1 MDHYSYTKID
11 TYAGCPL
18 RFERKYIEKR
28 PEPPSEALDRGIQ
41 VHDVVAGYVKHCLA
55 MGVQTDLDF
64 LRSVQGTDEV
74 REILETYANTHIIEP
89 GNYVIE
95 EMWKLSM
102 DPHPWT
108 FWGKIDRL
116 RYFEDDVVEIVD
128 NKTDHQIRSEADVKK
143 DEQLRTYAWMASL
156 KYPTADEFHCM
167 IDFVR
172 YGVTR
177 EVVYSRSDIPAIEKA
192 IIAKIEVMEAD
203 SEHKATPGPACGY
216 CSYTADCNAVTSGA
230 VEVVQ
235 TSEEAL
241 DAAGQLLAAK
251 ARVKSLEALL
261 RPYCSTNGNVVAN
274 GMEVGWI
281 PSDGYDYPDVR
292 ALQEV
297 LINACL
303 DPAKYF
309 NPNRT
314 ELNKLWKSDDYADL
328 LVAVSEATTSTSFK
342 TRKAVAE

>member
-18 RFERKYIEKR
+18 RFRRKYIEKR
-28 PEPPSEALDRGIQ
+28 PEPPFEALERGIQ
-41 VHDVVAGYVKHCLA
+41 VHEVLAEYVKHCLSE
-55 MGVQTDLDF
+55 GVQTDLDF

-89 GNYVIE
+89 GEYVIE

-108 FWGKIDRL
+108 FWGKIDQL
-116 RYFEDDVVEIVD
+116 RYFADDVVEIVD

-143 DEQLRTYAWMASL
+143 DEQMRTYAWMASL

-177 EVVYSRSDIPAIEKA
+177 EVVYGRSDIPAIEES

-203 SEHKATPGPACGY
+203 SEYKATPGPACGY

-230 VEVVQ
+230 IEVVQ

-292 ALQEV
+292 AVQQV
-297 LINACL
+297 LVDADL
-303 DPAKYF
+303 DPADYFRPDKTALKKLMRADKY
-309 NPNRT
+309 
-314 ELNKLWKSDDYADL
+314 ACL
-328 LVAVSEATTSTSFK
+328 LDTVCTPETSTSFK
-342 TRKAVAE
+342 TRRAVAE